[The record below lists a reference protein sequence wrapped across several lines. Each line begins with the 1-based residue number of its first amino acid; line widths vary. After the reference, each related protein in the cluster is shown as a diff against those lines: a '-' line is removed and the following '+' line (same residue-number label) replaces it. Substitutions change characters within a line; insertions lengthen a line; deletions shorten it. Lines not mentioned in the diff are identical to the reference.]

1 MNSYV
6 WHDFSFTFHV
16 VEVVML
22 YNVRHNIYIYTIYIY
37 MYIHTFVQYL
47 FKVQLVIVPFFE
59 SLCVYVLVGILA
71 RRNFKMKFKVFAMH
85 SQIPMEDPCHQTF
98 FRLISAWI
106 FQFGC

>member
-6 WHDFSFTFHV
+6 WHDFSFKFHV

-22 YNVRHNIYIYTIYIY
+22 YNVRHICIYIRIYIYTP
-37 MYIHTFVQYL
+37 YIHTFVQYL

-59 SLCVYVLVGILA
+59 SLCVCAPA

-98 FRLISAWI
+98 FRAS
-106 FQFGC
+106 